1 MGSEEREGRGL
12 GSGRVKES
20 VGEGGG
26 EEKGEYVY
34 VRSNIDGT
42 HV

>member
-20 VGEGGG
+20 VGEGVGGG
-26 EEKGEYVY
+26 E
-34 VRSNIDGT
+34 R
-42 HV
+42 